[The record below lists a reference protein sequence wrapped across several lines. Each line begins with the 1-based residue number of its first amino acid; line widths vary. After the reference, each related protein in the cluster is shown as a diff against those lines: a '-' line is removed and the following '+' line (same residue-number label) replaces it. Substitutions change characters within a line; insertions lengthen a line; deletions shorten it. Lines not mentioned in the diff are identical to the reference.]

1 MKIVITTAVSL
12 ITFLVSASISMA
24 FIFGPKDFDSCV
36 KKYASS
42 AKTELAAR
50 MVISTC
56 RQEFRE
62 NKRDR
67 KSQKF
72 YECIR
77 NDAAMANTETA
88 ARVIQIRCSKLR
100 D

>member
-12 ITFLVSASISMA
+12 ITFLLSASISMA

-36 KKYASS
+36 KKYSSS
-42 AKTELAAR
+42 AKTELAAKR
-50 MVISTC
+50 IIFTC
-56 RQEFRE
+56 RQEFTE
-62 NKRDR
+62 NKRDS
-67 KSQKF
+67 KNQKY

-77 NDAAMANTETA
+77 SDAAKASTETA
-88 ARVIQIRCSKLR
+88 ARAIIIRCSKLR